1 MLISLFF
8 SRLPCSKIIVNFV
21 DFNIQAVVNLF
32 LAIKAALFLS
42 STTAAL

>member
-1 MLISLFF
+1 MLISLF
-8 SRLPCSKIIVNFV
+8 LAACSKIIVNFV
-21 DFNIQAVVNLF
+21 DFNIPNVNLF

>member
-1 MLISLFF
+1 MLISLFLAACLALKSLLILF
-8 SRLPCSKIIVNFV
+8 LTF
-21 DFNIQAVVNLF
+21 QAVVNLF